1 MSSHKAQ
8 FRPSARAL
16 FSRPTMNLDWNLKR
30 HLTSLFISPRN
41 PLSFFTRSLLSNGG
55 LSSSTFRAAHNKDS
69 LFMRC
74 TYACILQL
82 FSCYLLYCVLWGD
95 YICAVLY
102 GPCKPSRC
110 RYKRETCSKKK
121 KLIQTK
127 LYQKQ
132 YWHWIKLKS
141 FYPVRDALPLF
152 VLQFNIYGWLNII

>member
-16 FSRPTMNLDWNLKR
+16 FSHPTMNLDWNLKR

-110 RYKRETCSKKK
+110 RYKRETCSKKNLFK
-121 KLIQTK
+121 QNYIKSNIGTESSWNLFIQCAMLSRSSCCNLIFTG
-127 LYQKQ
+127 
-132 YWHWIKLKS
+132 
-141 FYPVRDALPLF
+141 D
-152 VLQFNIYGWLNII
+152 